1 MALTARHAEA
11 WRLVDALGALIAP
24 ARDDRECV
32 ACRLVVTSGPDEGW
46 RLQYMEEW
54 SNEAALRHQM
64 RLTRFPQL
72 MNVAER
78 SLAPP
83 EIVFEL
89 EHDTRG
95 LDYVDEVLWNFD
107 NRWTGM

>member
-1 MALTARHAEA
+1 MALTARPAET

-24 ARDDRECV
+24 ARHDRECI

-54 SNEAALRHQM
+54 SDEKALRHQV
-64 RLTRFPQL
+64 RLARFPRL

-78 SLAPP
+78 SLTPP
-83 EIVFEL
+83 EIAFEL

-95 LDYVDEVLWNFD
+95 LDYVDEVRRNVD
-107 NRWTGM
+107 DS

>member
-1 MALTARHAEA
+1 MALTARPAET

-24 ARDDRECV
+24 ARSDRECV

-54 SNEAALRHQM
+54 SDEKALRHQV
-64 RLTRFPQL
+64 RLARFPRL
-72 MNVAER
+72 MNVAEQ
-78 SLAPP
+78 SLTPP
-83 EIVFEL
+83 VIAFEL

-95 LDYVDEVLWNFD
+95 LEYVDEVRRSVD
-107 NRWTGM
+107 DS

>member
-11 WRLVDALGALIAP
+11 WRLVDALGALTEP
-24 ARDDRECV
+24 VRHDRECV
-32 ACRLVVTSGPDEGW
+32 ACRLVVTSADEGW

-54 SNEAALRHQM
+54 SSETALRHQV
-64 RLTRFPQL
+64 RLARFPQL

-78 SLAPP
+78 SLTPP
-83 EIVFEL
+83 EIAFDL

-95 LDYVDEVLWNFD
+95 LEYVDEVMRNLD
-107 NRWTGM
+107 DS

>member
-11 WRLVDALGALIAP
+11 WRLVDALGALTAP
-24 ARDDRECV
+24 ARHDRECV

-46 RLQYMEEW
+46 RLHYLEEW
-54 SNEAALRHQM
+54 SSETALRHQV
-64 RLTRFPQL
+64 RLARFPQL

-78 SLAPP
+78 SLTPP
-83 EIVFEL
+83 EIAFEL

-95 LDYVDEVLWNFD
+95 LDYVDEVLRNVD
-107 NRWTGM
+107 DS

>member
-24 ARDDRECV
+24 ARHDRECV

-54 SNEAALRHQM
+54 SSETALRHQVQ
-64 RLTRFPQL
+64 LARFPQL
-72 MNVAER
+72 MNVAEL
-78 SLAPP
+78 SLTPP
-83 EIVFEL
+83 EIAFEL

-95 LDYVDEVLWNFD
+95 LDYVDEILRNAHD
-107 NRWTGM
+107 S